1 VVPFY
6 NVGEYIGDCLESIA
20 RQTWTDFEAILVD
33 DGSPDDSAVVA
44 KEICS
49 RDDRFRIVEQENAG
63 LGPARNRGVREATG
77 EEPREL
83 RVLTTDEGLVAFVT
97 LRLDSATPLAEAHA
111 RASEVEERI
120 RRATPGIADVIVHTE
135 P

>member
-1 VVPFY
+1 MRPRLSVVVPFY

-63 LGPARNRGVREATG
+63 LGPVRNRGVREATG
-77 EEPREL
+77 EYL
-83 RVLTTDEGLVAFVT
+83 AFVDSDDLVTRHGFEKLVRT
-97 LRLDSATPLAEAHA
+97 LDRTGSDFAGGNA
-111 RASEVEERI
+111 RRFNNSFGVRQFWI
-120 RRATPGIADVIVHTE
+120 HW
-135 P
+135 